1 MRHRPRHP
9 VGSGCESCDTERA
22 AKNAREA
29 AAARALNP
37 SLPAYV
43 PGVNPARTPR
53 PPQGPSGK
61 PPTPHVA
68 DGLELAGQSL
78 QHRDGQVVG
87 GWDLARR
94 AGNADPAPPPP
105 DFALRRLATMQRG
118 DGSEAVRWQAWDR
131 SAADMWAAFETA
143 VARAVAG
150 VPALPAV
157 AVPTRVVEDFLG
169 VLKVSDAHLGMLAW
183 GPETGAD
190 HDLSIGIRDLRT
202 ALHTLIDRTPPCARF
217 LLAVLGDFFHAQD
230 DDQKTPRSGHKLDV
244 DTRFAKV
251 FEYGLALLRDA
262 IDYAL
267 ARFGRVRV
275 VYVPGN
281 HDPKMAFLVAAYL
294 RAWYRNEPRVD
305 IDTARKP
312 FAYEVFGANLLG
324 FAHGPSVTRPE
335 RLPGVMATDMAEAWG
350 LTRHREW
357 ITGDIHHDSAKEH
370 PGVTIYS
377 HKILAPKD
385 AWHDASGYRSSQGLS
400 LTTYHRDFGREL
412 NRTITLEEVRAL
424 QAKEDAA

>member
-1 MRHRPRHP
+1 MSHHRPRHP
-9 VGSGCESCDTERA
+9 QGACESCDRERA
-22 AKNAREA
+22 QKNAREA
-29 AAARALNP
+29 RKARER
-37 SLPAYV
+37 
-43 PGVNPARTPR
+43 NPALPPYAPR
-53 PPQGPSGK
+53 PPQGPSGS
-61 PPTPHVA
+61 PTTPHVA
-68 DGLELAGQSL
+68 AGLELAGQSL
-78 QHRDGQVVG
+78 RHEAGQVVG

-94 AGNADPAPPPP
+94 AGNPNPEPPPP
-105 DFALRRLATMQRG
+105 DFALKSVATMTRG
-118 DGSEAVRWQAWDR
+118 DGSEGVRWRSWDR
-131 SAADMWAAFETA
+131 DDAARWAAFEAA
-143 VARAVAG
+143 VARAVEG
-150 VPALPAV
+150 VPPLPAV
-157 AVPTRVVEDFLG
+157 PTPARTASDYLG

-190 HDLSIGIRDLRT
+190 HDLAIGIRDLRT
-202 ALHTLIDRTPPCARF
+202 AMRTLIDRTPPCERF
-217 LLAVLGDFFHAQD
+217 LLAVLGDFFHAE
-230 DDQKTPRSGHKLDV
+230 DDQQRTPRSGHKLDV

-251 FEYGLALLRDA
+251 FEFGLALLRDA
-262 IDYAL
+262 VDYAL

-281 HDPKMAFLVAAYL
+281 HDPKMAFLVASYL
-294 RAWYRNEPRVD
+294 RAWYRSEPRVD
-305 IDTARKP
+305 IDSSRAP

-335 RLPGVMATDMAEAWG
+335 RLPGVMAVDMAAAWG
-350 LTRHREW
+350 VTRHREW

-370 PGVTIYS
+370 PGVTVYS

-400 LTTYHRDFGREL
+400 LTTYHREFGREL